1 MGLLQSSCL
10 LPQSLWV
17 GSVGLV
23 IESFGTRWFTQ
34 ATDLA
39 LGCFVD
45 LLPFKRI
52 ANFHIHLTRM
62 EEISPVFPVL
72 LEFRCTC
79 FLSNGYWYFAVITN
93 GDQTCSS
100 VITQQHLILSQC
112 CPFCLW
118 ISFLAVCSPLTQQ
131 LVYHLTVFLPLLYLS
146 PVALDCPVTLHIF
159 QLLEF
164 ACLPDTSGINKVY
177 QHISEPIAHLG
188 FILD

>member
-23 IESFGTRWFTQ
+23 IESFKTRWFTQ
-34 ATDLA
+34 ATYLA

-52 ANFHIHLTRM
+52 ANFHIRLTRM

-93 GDQTCSS
+93 GDRTCSS

-131 LVYHLTVFLPLLYLS
+131 LVYRLTFSASSVPVSCSTGPFGNLTHFSIAWVCMSAWHLW
-146 PVALDCPVTLHIF
+146 D
-159 QLLEF
+159 
-164 ACLPDTSGINKVY
+164 K
-177 QHISEPIAHLG
+177 
-188 FILD
+188 